1 VIPLIPVEE
10 AHFAKSTAEA
20 EFGLRIVREF
30 PPFPINLAAAGI
42 SFAWADGAK
51 LIAVVRSA
59 NTSDDTA
66 KALNA
71 TLPGNFIRE
80 LY

>member
-10 AHFAKSTAEA
+10 AQLAKLAA

-30 PPFPINLAAAGI
+30 PPFPINLAAEGI
-42 SFAWADGAK
+42 ASAASVGGAK
-51 LIAVVRSA
+51 LIAVVSST

-66 KALNA
+66 KALEAALSEN
-71 TLPGNFIRE
+71 NICK